1 MAKVEEANSV
11 KPEKFHGQNFKRW
24 QKQTKY
30 WLTVLG
36 LVSALEDKEV
46 VGSWLTPEQI
56 EYHCFNRILS
66 ALYDHLYDVYHSTTT
81 TAKELWKTLEAKY
94 GTVDAGIERFTVS
107 NLNPYKMKDEKP
119 VGDQI
124 HEFQE
129 LLHGVEKKGTTFSEE
144 FKVVEEKHRSS
155 VEIGNEK
162 TAKVNLVENE
172 KKDSSNNKNK
182 YRAKGKNFK
191 NNNKGKYH
199 RQNHH
204 NQVQNNDNNH
214 KGQGTGKRSC
224 FVCGQTNHVAKNCYY
239 KKTNEHKPRYHN
251 GQDRK
256 GQRGDVNMVMEEKE
270 IAESSFRYNLESNST
285 FEYQDWWL
293 DSGANV
299 HLGYKVVKE
308 SNKVVI
314 SKNKK

>member
-36 LVSALEDKEV
+36 LVLALEDKEV

-107 NLNPYKMKDEKP
+107 NLNVYKTKDEKL

-129 LLHGVEKKGTTFSEE
+129 LLRGVEKKGTTFSEE
-144 FKVVEEKHRSS
+144 FKVSCLINKLPSS
-155 VEIGNEK
+155 
-162 TAKVNLVENE
+162 
-172 KKDSSNNKNK
+172 
-182 YRAKGKNFK
+182 
-191 NNNKGKYH
+191 
-199 RQNHH
+199 
-204 NQVQNNDNNH
+204 
-214 KGQGTGKRSC
+214 
-224 FVCGQTNHVAKNCYY
+224 
-239 KKTNEHKPRYHN
+239 
-251 GQDRK
+251 
-256 GQRGDVNMVMEEKE
+256 
-270 IAESSFRYNLESNST
+270 
-285 FEYQDWWL
+285 
-293 DSGANV
+293 
-299 HLGYKVVKE
+299 
-308 SNKVVI
+308 
-314 SKNKK
+314 

>member
-11 KPEKFHGQNFKRW
+11 KPEKFHGQNFGRW

-30 WLTVLG
+30 WLTVLS
-36 LVSALEDKEV
+36 LVSALEDNEV

-56 EYHCFNRILS
+56 EFHCFNRIRS
-66 ALYDHLYDVYHSTTT
+66 ALSDHLYDVYHSTTT
-81 TAKELWKTLEAKY
+81 TAKELWKTLEAEY
-94 GTVDAGIERFTVS
+94 GTMDAGIERFTVS
-107 NLNPYKMKDEKP
+107 NFNGYKMKDEKL

-129 LLHGVEKKGTTFSEE
+129 LLRGVEKKGTC
-144 FKVVEEKHRSS
+144 
-155 VEIGNEK
+155 
-162 TAKVNLVENE
+162 
-172 KKDSSNNKNK
+172 
-182 YRAKGKNFK
+182 
-191 NNNKGKYH
+191 
-199 RQNHH
+199 
-204 NQVQNNDNNH
+204 
-214 KGQGTGKRSC
+214 KRSC
-224 FVCGQTNHVAKNCYY
+224 FVCGRTNHVAKNCYY
-239 KKTNEHKPRYHN
+239 KKTNEHKSRYHN

-270 IAESSFRYNLESNST
+270 IDESSFRYNPEINST

-299 HLGYKVVKE
+299 HLGYKVVME

-314 SKNKK
+314 SKNDVFIGKGFVSDVLFKLNVSKEDDVSPNVLNVEICDLWHGQLGHVNLRKLRKMMDLDLVPKSAIDVKRKCEVCV